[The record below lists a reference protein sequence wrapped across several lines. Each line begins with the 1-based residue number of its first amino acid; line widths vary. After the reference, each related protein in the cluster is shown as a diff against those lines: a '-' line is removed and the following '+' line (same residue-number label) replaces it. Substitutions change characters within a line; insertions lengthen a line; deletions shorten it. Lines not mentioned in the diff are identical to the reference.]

1 MKHKGSR
8 LACEL
13 LAAVLILGT
22 TACAGKPESDAS
34 GKFKGDHA
42 ANPTAAQEKTG
53 KTTEAASPAL
63 PTRPGK
69 QKPAAGPDQTQYNDS
84 LITDAY
90 AAAGEAATEWGGS
103 YSYEVRIP
111 ELLCDSRDAAAL
123 NAEIMDIYG
132 EEAKRAP
139 EADTVKSSI
148 DWESHWDGSLLSLE
162 LTAGQPDGEVYHDL
176 YYFDF
181 ETQTRLTAEDVLT
194 RMGLSWDALEPALV
208 RAAAHEHDRMMQA
221 QDVAFT
227 DDLIADTLALRLYP
241 NADGTLTVYLNLAT
255 YAGAGWMQTACVVD
269 PNEKAIPLSASYEF
283 VTAEVTADGAVT
295 VEYHAR
301 GDEFSGVDYQRIYG
315 FAFDTPYTIRGC
327 FGCYTD
333 LFIGSVGS
341 SFEPYL
347 FLRTE
352 DGTLEYVDLFRC
364 VRYETY
370 VCGGLLYGISG
381 VTALF
386 AGIEEKPD
394 YSYATVYA
402 LDRSGKTHDLLETVY
417 LSDGLPYEMQAD
429 FGCEGADGAW
439 CSLSLDA
446 MDGIYAQSGDTSYT
460 GFPLRLGLSEDG
472 MIYALDFWDDAGSE
486 TLSICALLPGNG
498 MLMLTQLAGGSPFGL
513 SAGETLY
520 LTETYG

>member
-1 MKHKGSR
+1 M
-8 LACEL
+8 
-13 LAAVLILGT
+13 
-22 TACAGKPESDAS
+22 TACAGKSESGAS

-42 ANPTAAQEKTG
+42 ANPTAAQEKARE
-53 KTTEAASPAL
+53 TTEAASPAL
-63 PTRPGK
+63 PARPGK
-69 QKPAAGPDQTQYNDS
+69 QKPAAGPDQTQYNDR

-90 AAAGEAATEWGGS
+90 AAAGEATTEWGGS

-111 ELLCDSRDAAAL
+111 ELLCDSSDAAAL

-132 EEAKRAP
+132 EDAKRAP

-148 DWESHWDGSLLSLE
+148 GWESHWDGSLLSLE

-181 ETQTRLTAEDVLT
+181 ETQTRLTADDVLT
-194 RMGLSWDALEPALV
+194 RMGLSWQTIEPA
-208 RAAAHEHDRMMQA
+208 REHDRMMQA

-227 DDLIADTLALRLYP
+227 NDLIADTLALRAQSVLAAQDAALPLYP
-241 NADGTLTVYLNLAT
+241 NGDGTLTVYLNLAT

-269 PNEKAIPLSASYEF
+269 PKEPVIPLSASYEF

-301 GDEFSGVDYQRIYG
+301 GDESSGVDYQRIYG

-381 VTALF
+381 VTALS
-386 AGIEEKPD
+386 AGIEQKTD

-417 LSDGLPYEMQAD
+417 LSDGPPYETQAD

-472 MIYALDFWDDAGSE
+472 MIYALDFWDDAGGE

-513 SAGETLY
+513 SPGETLY
-520 LTETYG
+520 LPGTYR

>member
-1 MKHKGSR
+1 M
-8 LACEL
+8 
-13 LAAVLILGT
+13 
-22 TACAGKPESDAS
+22 TACAGRPESGAS

-42 ANPTAAQEKTG
+42 AKPTAAQEKARE
-53 KTTEAASPAL
+53 TTEAASPAL

-69 QKPAAGPDQTQYNDS
+69 QKPAARPDQTQYNDS

-208 RAAAHEHDRMMQA
+208 RAAAREHDRMMQA

-227 DDLIADTLALRLYP
+227 NDLIADTLALRAQSVLAAQDASLPLYP
-241 NADGTLTVYLNLAT
+241 NGDGTLTVYLNLAT

-269 PNEKAIPLSASYEF
+269 PKEPVIPLSASYEF

-333 LFIGSVGS
+333 LFIGSIGS

-472 MIYALDFWDDAGSE
+472 MIYALDFWDDAGGE